1 MGGNA
6 IKSASRINKQQ
17 YDVAVLKLEH
27 ILVQSGTGFSVVPA
41 YFNKETFGDIDV
53 VIDVPLTVNQVKE
66 LFGATEIV
74 KNSNVISFGF
84 NVEGLPTIQVD
95 LIYQSEET
103 YEFAV
108 EYFSF
113 NDLGNLCGRL
123 SAKMGMKFGHDGLWL
138 PMRDGTNQFHE
149 ILLTQDF
156 EEALSIIDLDYDRW
170 CYGFADLTDIFE
182 FVRSSKF
189 FNSDIYLLDNRNT
202 ISRTRD
208 SKRKTYMEF
217 LKYNEKNP
225 LSRYTFV
232 KDKSFYLPLIFSHFP
247 DAGLE
252 YFNAMEEHRL
262 KMAAKL
268 MFNGD
273 LVREWTGLEGKAL
286 GEFMKEL
293 KTVNPRLCD
302 YRLVLEMDDEEI
314 KTMVMT
320 TFQKL

>member
-6 IKSASRINKQQ
+6 IKSANRINKQQ
-17 YDVAVLKLEH
+17 YDVAVDKLES
-27 ILVQSGTGFSVVPA
+27 ILNGNSIMNAIIPA

-53 VIDVPLTVNQVKE
+53 VIVEPLTVNQVKE

-95 LIYQSEET
+95 LIYQSEQT
-103 YEFAV
+103 FEFAV
-108 EYFSF
+108 AYFSF
-113 NDLGNLCGRL
+113 NDLGNLMGRIFH
-123 SAKMGMKFGHDGLWL
+123 KMGMKFGHDGLWL
-138 PMRDGTNQFHE
+138 PIRDGTNQFHE
-149 ILLTQDF
+149 VLLTQDF
-156 EEALSIIDLDYDRW
+156 EEALTVVGLDYDRW

-189 FNSDIYLLDNRNT
+189 FNSDIYLLDNRNA
-202 ISRTRD
+202 ISRVRD

-217 LKYNEKNP
+217 LNYNEQNP

-232 KDKSFYLPLIFSHFP
+232 KDKSFYLPLIFSYFP
-247 DAGLE
+247 EAGME
-252 YFNAMEEHRL
+252 YFTAMEEHRM

-273 LVREWTGLEGKAL
+273 LVRDWTELEGKSL
-286 GEFMKEL
+286 GEFMREL
-293 KTVNPRLCD
+293 KAANPRLCD
-302 YRLVLEMDDEEI
+302 YKLVLEMSDEEI

-320 TFQKL
+320 TFGEK